1 TWDSGSEDKFSGT
14 KFTIA
19 HAISTGESFF
29 ARPEIRFFA
38 TYLKDNEGDSF
49 DNNKSNDTIN
59 YGVQIE
65 AWW

>member
-1 TWDSGSEDKFSGT
+1 M
-14 KFTIA
+14 A

>member
-1 TWDSGSEDKFSGT
+1 
-14 KFTIA
+14 
-19 HAISTGESFF
+19 F

-38 TYLKDNEGDSF
+38 SYFKDNEN
-49 DNNKSNDTIN
+49 DNTFNSGKSDDTIN

>member
-1 TWDSGSEDKFSGT
+1 M
-14 KFTIA
+14 
-19 HAISTGESFF
+19 
-29 ARPEIRFFA
+29 
-38 TYLKDNEGDSF
+38 KDNEGDSF